1 MTEDRI
7 LPRPPPPSSSKRI
20 PSGEADFW
28 AGLFVDLTVRVE
40 WLTQSLDAVP
50 KEDASAAALVRMRSY
65 ERALK
70 ELEVALG
77 RVHAHRKSAA
87 LKPLFSLDGPLAG
100 LLSRLYGW
108 TEEVGSDFE
117 RMAVA
122 IRRRLPTSTVFSHK
136 TVNGSYA
143 QFERLFASVRAA
155 TVDARDARDASRRP
169 GAEDT
174 ALWRAFDESIEE
186 LIWATEW
193 VHMTLARRPGD

>member
-1 MTEDRI
+1 MSEDRI
-7 LPRPPPPSSSKRI
+7 LPLPPPPSSRNRI

-50 KEDASAAALVRMRSY
+50 KEDASASALVRMRSY

-70 ELEVALG
+70 ELEVAVG
-77 RVHAHRKSAA
+77 RVQAHRKSNL
-87 LKPLFSLDGPLAG
+87 LKPLFTLDGPLAG

-108 TEEVGSDFE
+108 CEEIGNDFE

-122 IRRRLPTSTVFSHK
+122 MRKKLPTSTVFSHK
-136 TVNGSYA
+136 TVNSSYA
-143 QFERLFASVRAA
+143 QFEKLFAAVRAA
-155 TVDARDARDASRRP
+155 NGEARHRAEANDAAA
-169 GAEDT
+169 
-174 ALWRAFDESIEE
+174 WRSFDESVEE
-186 LIWATEW
+186 LIWAAEW

>member
-1 MTEDRI
+1 MSEDRI
-7 LPRPPPPSSSKRI
+7 LPLPPPPSSRNRI

-28 AGLFVDLTVRVE
+28 AGLFIDLTVRVE
-40 WLTQSLDAVP
+40 WLTQALDAVP
-50 KEDASAAALVRMRSY
+50 KEDASASALVRMRSY

-70 ELEVALG
+70 ELEVAVG
-77 RVHAHRKSAA
+77 HVQAHRKSTL

-108 TEEVGSDFE
+108 CEEIGSDFE

-122 IRRRLPTSTVFSHK
+122 MRRKLPTSTVFSHK
-136 TVNGSYA
+136 TVNSSYA
-143 QFERLFASVRAA
+143 QFEKLFAAVRTANGAA
-155 TVDARDARDASRRP
+155 RGRPEADDAAA
-169 GAEDT
+169 
-174 ALWRAFDESIEE
+174 WRSFDESVEE